1 MSSCKKWNSCNDKC
15 KRNSG
20 GRGGGNGVIGK
31 DGATGPT
38 GPAGL
43 QGIPGTAVNTG
54 ATGPTGAQGPTGNQ
68 GPTGL
73 QGPTF
78 KSYDY
83 GVHILPQN
91 GSTTTQAPKLRLG
104 LDSLS
109 VMGGASRIS
118 NAVIT
123 FDDVIGWIYPSYGG
137 FAQYENS
144 LGQDVSNASLNGLNQ
159 LNWSDR
165 SSFPTGSWDRTHD
178 STAIGRTI
186 DTEFTLDLD
195 SVFSWVFGPY
205 DGGLTVGGW
214 AASGVAPFS
223 NDMYLYIVRI
233 PQITYTFSQLGV
245 TKKTLVPDSSGNW
258 EWIKLNFD
266 PRYLTPNPP
275 TATAVGRCGSYT
287 LRDMIPPLFTHGRPQ
302 LVGSGTGVYTGPVTL
317 ITSTWTGITFN
328 PGDTLGIFIGKQ
340 GLFYEQ
346 INPVTSEHYLISP
359 ATFSLKVKP
368 T

>member
-1 MSSCKKWNSCNDKC
+1 
-15 KRNSG
+15 
-20 GRGGGNGVIGK
+20 
-31 DGATGPT
+31 
-38 GPAGL
+38 
-43 QGIPGTAVNTG
+43 
-54 ATGPTGAQGPTGNQ
+54 
-68 GPTGL
+68 
-73 QGPTF
+73 
-78 KSYDY
+78 
-83 GVHILPQN
+83 
-91 GSTTTQAPKLRLG
+91 
-104 LDSLS
+104 
-109 VMGGASRIS
+109 MGGASRIS

-123 FDDVIGWIYPSYGG
+123 FDNVIGWIYPSYGG
-137 FAQYENS
+137 FAQNESS

-165 SSFPTGSWDRTHD
+165 SSFPTGSWSSVTSY
-178 STAIGRTI
+178 STAISRTI

-205 DGGLTVGGW
+205 DGGRIVGGW
-214 AASGVAPFS
+214 EKTGRASAM
-223 NDMYLYIVRI
+223 NLYIVRI
-233 PQITYTFSQLGV
+233 PQILYTQVVPGPTSFE
-245 TKKTLVPDSSGNW
+245 TLVPDSSGNW

-266 PRYLTPNPP
+266 PIYLMPNPP

-287 LRDMIPPLFTHGRPQ
+287 LRDMISPFTHGRPQ
-302 LVGSGTGVYTGPVTL
+302 LAGSGTGVYTGPVTL

-346 INPVTSEHYLISP
+346 INPATSEHYLISP